1 MVDLSNV
8 PVFQEEMAPG
18 AYYNL
23 PSSQYFSLTGAS
35 KSYGWRLLNSTAYH
49 MRYGEPQG
57 IPPGTADPGTCVHDR
72 WLEQID
78 RAVESTYKTRSSD
91 GWKKQY
97 EYEKARGNILL
108 TAPDYEKVEGMV
120 YALNCRSDM
129 REFLEDPSTSTEVS
143 IFARD
148 PDRGILLKGRMD
160 MFNPA
165 AGKIADL
172 KTCASAKQ
180 SDFEE
185 AVFKYGYHV
194 QAAMYVYMCQLL
206 GFDIRKFGFFCVEK
220 KKPHATNILY
230 LTTDCE
236 VFKQGTELMHT
247 MLDAMRDDINTE
259 EPTTGWPASS
269 LLGVPANFNTQT

>member
-1 MVDLSNV
+1 MVDLSSV
-8 PVFQEEMAPG
+8 PVLQEEMTEG
-18 AYYNL
+18 VFYNM
-23 PSSQYFSLTGAS
+23 PSEQYFHLAGAN
-35 KSYGWRLLNSTAYH
+35 KSYGWRLLNSTKYH

-97 EYEKARGNILL
+97 EFEKARGKILL

-129 REFLEDPSTSTEVS
+129 REFLEDPNSSTEVS
-143 IFARD
+143 MWVRC
-148 PDRGILLKGRMD
+148 PDRDLMMKGRMD
-160 MFNPA
+160 IFNPA

-194 QAAMYVYMCQLL
+194 QAAMYVYMCKLL

-236 VFKQGTELMHT
+236 VFKQGTELMHM
-247 MLDAMRDDINTE
+247 MLDEMRDDINTE